1 MTDRILLIGMMG
13 VGKSTVGRALASRL
27 GWIYLDSDE
36 QVLVA
41 TGRSVKEISLED
53 GPETL
58 HAFEDEALVTALQSP
73 TSVVIAVAG
82 GALLAES
89 NRALL
94 KGEQHVVWLR
104 ASIDT
109 LAERIG
115 TKGDR
120 PHFDDDPLA
129 TIAGLY
135 EVRRPLYAEV
145 ANFTVDVDECRPE
158 EIVERILG
166 EVHL

>member
-115 TKGDR
+115 MTR
-120 PHFDDDPLA
+120 
-129 TIAGLY
+129 
-135 EVRRPLYAEV
+135 
-145 ANFTVDVDECRPE
+145 
-158 EIVERILG
+158 
-166 EVHL
+166 

>member
-1 MTDRILLIGMMG
+1 
-13 VGKSTVGRALASRL
+13 
-27 GWIYLDSDE
+27 
-36 QVLVA
+36 
-41 TGRSVKEISLED
+41 
-53 GPETL
+53 
-58 HAFEDEALVTALQSP
+58 
-73 TSVVIAVAG
+73 
-82 GALLAES
+82 
-89 NRALL
+89 L

>member
-82 GALLAES
+82 GALLAEQQS
-89 NRALL
+89 A
-94 KGEQHVVWLR
+94 
-104 ASIDT
+104 
-109 LAERIG
+109 
-115 TKGDR
+115 
-120 PHFDDDPLA
+120 
-129 TIAGLY
+129 
-135 EVRRPLYAEV
+135 
-145 ANFTVDVDECRPE
+145 
-158 EIVERILG
+158 VEG
-166 EVHL
+166 